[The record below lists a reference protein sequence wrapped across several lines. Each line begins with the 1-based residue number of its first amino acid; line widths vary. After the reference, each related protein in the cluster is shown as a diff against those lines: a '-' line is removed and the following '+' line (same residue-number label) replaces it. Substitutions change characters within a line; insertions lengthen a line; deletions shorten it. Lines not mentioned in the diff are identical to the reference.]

1 MHFFSK
7 YAAYIPRTQRAATQ
21 RRAAP
26 HPKWRRQRSA
36 SPLPSHQDGGGAGR
50 SRERPRKLGGA
61 GGRGRAASAGRA
73 RPSRRGHHNRAA
85 LRGQV
90 RGGGARRG
98 RPGARW
104 GPPGCGRPGPAWRR
118 CPEACGLTEPEGSA
132 AWGGAKSAPNQPLA
146 PGQRPSER
154 GSLGW
159 SCSSLRPGLGELGRP
174 RLCPPAAGQAPSVR
188 RGGRGANGGRQ
199 GELSLLC
206 SSRSELRRIKI
217 VRLLLYAL
225 LYF

>member
-98 RPGARW
+98 RPGARR
-104 GPPGCGRPGPAWRR
+104 GPPGCGRPGPAWCR

-132 AWGGAKSAPNQPLA
+132 AWGGAKSAPNQPQISPSPRGSA
-146 PGQRPSER
+146 PLSAALWAGAARPSDR
-154 GSLGW
+154 GWGSW
-159 SCSSLRPGLGELGRP
+159 AGLGCAHRPLGRP
-174 RLCPPAAGQAPSVR
+174 HRCGEGGAGRAVGGKASCRCAAPREVS
-188 RGGRGANGGRQ
+188 
-199 GELSLLC
+199 
-206 SSRSELRRIKI
+206 
-217 VRLLLYAL
+217 
-225 LYF
+225 